1 MTVNQIYNIVN
12 TAQRVGLGQLSV
24 DVVDTTSFVAL
35 GDLVLSSSQ
44 NVDAFFGVMP
54 DIIGR
59 YIFAVRDYQPVD
71 RFLRRD
77 NMEFGAALAKVKIK
91 TLSDAVED
99 AKWDNTKQ
107 ASPFDIEKKSRFAV
121 KLYGGSIAPWT
132 FEDVIPR
139 DQIFSAF
146 NSEAQMDGFLGMIY
160 TNMRNKM
167 NLASENLDKLTI
179 ATGIAAAFAT
189 GKAAQKRNLL
199 KEYNTLTG
207 QSLTLAQARRDIG
220 YLTYRVQQMDIVRR
234 YMHEMYA
241 GFNAE
246 DGIANFSTDD
256 RCVFEITTQA
266 ASDIKYNLRNNTY
279 HDNFE
284 SLELYGE
291 VNSWMGLGDLSYEG
305 TSKVTITNESLNG
318 GDTVEVKNVFAVIRD
333 VDAAGTLFDK
343 PQTWSMYNPRADVL
357 NYGMK
362 AVRNYYVD
370 PSENFVIFYDDPDE
384 E

>member
-1 MTVNQIYNIVN
+1 MTVNQIYDIVN
-12 TAQRVGLGQLSV
+12 TAQQISLGKTV
-24 DVVDTTSFVAL
+24 VNVVDTTSFVSL
-35 GDLVLSSSQ
+35 GNVVLSTSQ
-44 NVDAFFGVMP
+44 NTDAFFGVLP

-59 YIFAVRDYQPVD
+59 YIFAIRDYQPID

-77 NMEFGAALAKVKIK
+77 NMEFGAALAKAKIK
-91 TLSDAVED
+91 TIDDAVAD
-99 AKWDNTKQ
+99 PKWDTSKQ
-107 ASPFDIEKKSRFAV
+107 ASPFDLEKKSEFV
-121 KLYGGSIAPWT
+121 VQIFGGSIAPWT

-139 DQIFSAF
+139 GQMFSAF
-146 NSEAQMDGFLGMIY
+146 DSEAKMEGFLGMIY

-167 NLASENLDKLTI
+167 ALASENLDKLTI
-179 ATGIAAAFAT
+179 ATGIAAAYASGNT
-189 GKAAQKRNLL
+189 AQKRNLL

-234 YMHEMYA
+234 YMHEMYS
-241 GFNAE
+241 GFNSV

-266 ASDIKYNLRNNTY
+266 ASDIKYILRNNTY

-291 VNSWMGLGDLSYEG
+291 VNSWQGLGDLSYEG
-305 TSKVTITNESLNG
+305 TSKVVIQNEGINDGSEV
-318 GDTVEVKNVFAVIRD
+318 TVNNVIAVIRD

-343 PQTWSMYNPRADVL
+343 PQTWSMYNPRSDVL

-362 AVRNYYVD
+362 AARNYYVD
-370 PSENFVIFYDDPDE
+370 ASENFVIFYDDPDE